1 MDFLLYETREMDCE
15 NGVCVDFF
23 ATACALQPVESPFL
37 QKAQND
43 RVTCKIPCHTEALAE
58 VSTKS
63 KRILN
68 SLDFLLCGEVLKW
81 NLVWIFRLFTKG
93 SK

>member
-1 MDFLLYETREMDCE
+1 MKRNLVWIFLLRLRLAIRW
-15 NGVCVDFF
+15 VV
-23 ATACALQPVESPFL
+23 FL
-37 QKAQND
+37 QNAQND
-43 RVTCKIPCHTEALAE
+43 KVTCKIPCHTEALAE